1 MIQRSCKRRKGL
13 YAILNSTDTKSLD
26 AKLKKYVAIADD
38 AKEHAE
44 HIGDN
49 SGKIEHQRE
58 HFAMLSKDINDFVQ
72 TLELLKNYIRII
84 ANV

>member
-1 MIQRSCKRRKGL
+1 MM
-13 YAILNSTDTKSLD
+13 
-26 AKLKKYVAIADD
+26 
-38 AKEHAE
+38 KEHAE

-72 TLELLKNYIRII
+72 TFGTTLISGLLP
-84 ANV
+84 NV